1 MKKVKLILLIILILG
16 ISITTCFAAYLI
28 IDSKISTNI
37 SNVETGKYKV
47 TFTDNDTVVKTMYVD
62 SGYNLSLKDAPYY
75 FKNNQAIKWT
85 SNGIILNA
93 FDGGNITNN
102 MEFSANTF
110 SSNEII
116 TENLQ
121 NGNGKTGLFQ
131 DGHED
136 NISKIN
142 SSYSDSYVINS
153 DINLYYNTDDELVHS
168 RTDGISIPGTQLPG
182 TFQNGDLLNNDN
194 YIGFQVGTNDC
205 NYTLKLNRDII
216 LIGNITVGGRTG
228 FYGNNSSYS
237 QISYQGFI
245 IGDYCTLDLNGHDLI
260 VGDPTGGA
268 MLDIWGQITDTS
280 ANKKGTLVLDSN
292 STMYAVMPIE
302 DVYHEKR
309 MPYTYYTND
318 NIFSMYR
325 CPYWTCNTIIN
336 SGANIYGKYMIDLGG
351 NNANM
356 IKGDIKLFG
365 KTDGLIR
372 LESGY
377 ITREVTEDATIKN
390 LGGVYVNDW
399 LYQKINYD
407 VYDATITFDK
417 FIMPF
422 EYTQLSANMDSTG
435 YDFFIS
441 PYYNFRLY
449 NTTLNLNQHLVFMP
463 GSSLYMDA
471 NSILNMSYLQEQ
483 SMASIGASGIT
494 IPTKYWQASAGLTF
508 IDELYL
514 MNSIKSF
521 FELEE
526 YYEISGDNKGY
537 ENTEGYKCDIFQNRG
552 SFWSNLEPAYGE
564 IYGEINFIKGNGTQ
578 HNPIQFGGRLY
589 IDKLDEFESSFNTA
603 KINGIN
609 VRLFSSTFKTDWCRI
624 FGFQSTTIKRIYRDV
639 TGYYNYPLVVNDY
652 VLMNLNDSSGK
663 TLMDIKSES
672 AYKYDFASKTIYNQS
687 EYYAFIFSTTD
698 LNNLAYCNNLNNPNS
713 LDGTYLRVGANI
725 NSKTITF
732 GGKNYILYNGAYIP
746 ANGNGYSVT
755 KFIDNSVYANYL
767 NWTFTYR
774 NNKWTQ
780 SNPV

>member
-1 MKKVKLILLIILILG
+1 MKKVKLILLMILILG

-37 SNVETGKYKV
+37 SSVETGKYKV

-75 FKNNQAIKWT
+75 FKNNQAIKWI
-85 SNGIILNA
+85 SNGTIINA
-93 FDGGNITNN
+93 FEGNITSN
-102 MEFSANTF
+102 MVFSANTF

-116 TENLQ
+116 TEALQ
-121 NGNGKTGLFQ
+121 NGPGWPHGDNNIGDFNDKYKNGYVF
-131 DGHED
+131 
-136 NISKIN
+136 N
-142 SSYSDSYVINS
+142 SQM
-153 DINLYYNTDDELVHS
+153 NLYYWTDYWTQPYIKTSSD
-168 RTDGISIPGTQLPG
+168 TGGIL
-182 TFQNGDLLNNDN
+182 QNSDLLNNDN

-205 NYTLKLNRDII
+205 NYTLQLNRDII
-216 LIGNITVGGRTG
+216 LMGNITVGGRTG

-245 IGDYCTLDLNGHDLI
+245 IGNYCTLDLNGHDLI
-260 VGDPTGGA
+260 VGDPNDDA
-268 MLDIWGQITDTS
+268 MLDVWGQVTDTS
-280 ANKKGTLVLDSN
+280 INKKGTLVLDSN

-336 SGANIYGKYMIDLGG
+336 SGTNIYGKYMIDLGG
-351 NNANM
+351 NNKNM

-365 KTDGLIR
+365 KTDGLIK

-377 ITREVTEDATIKN
+377 VTRKVSEDTTIKN

-407 VYDATITFDK
+407 IYDATVTFNK

-422 EYTQLSANMDSTG
+422 EYTGLNANMDSTG

-463 GSSLYMDA
+463 GSYLYMDER
-471 NSILNMSYLQEQ
+471 SILNMSYLQEQ
-483 SMASIGASGIT
+483 SMESIGASGIT

-508 IDELYL
+508 IDDLYL

-521 FELEE
+521 FELED
-526 YYEISGDNKGY
+526 YYHTSGNNKGY

-552 SFWSNLEPAYGE
+552 SFWSNLDPAYGE
-564 IYGEINFIKGNGTQ
+564 ICGEINFIKQGYTQ
-578 HNPIQFGGRLY
+578 YNYIQFGGRLY
-589 IDKLDEFESSFNTA
+589 IDKLSEFESSFNIA
-603 KINGIN
+603 KTNGIN

-624 FGFQSTTIKRIYRDV
+624 FGFQSTTIKKIYRDV

-652 VLMNLNDSSGK
+652 VLMNPDDPSGK
-663 TLMDIKSES
+663 TLMDIKSKS

-698 LNNLAYCNNLNNPNS
+698 LSNLAYCNNLNDTNS
-713 LDGTYLRVGANI
+713 LDGTYVRVGATI
-725 NSKTITF
+725 DSKTISLS
-732 GGKNYILYNGAYIP
+732 GKNYILYNGAYIP
-746 ANGNGYSVT
+746 ASGNGYSVT
-755 KFIDNSVYANYL
+755 KFIDNSIYANYL
-767 NWTFTYR
+767 NWTFTYS